1 MDSSARLFL
10 ALLRRNMR
18 TVDVEGLVVDSG
30 NNAWVLTSTALVL
43 MMTLPGLALFYA
55 GMVRRMNVLS
65 TMMQSYGAAAV
76 VTVLWALVGYSLAF
90 SDGGPVNAFVG
101 GLTHAGL
108 AGITPETMNG
118 DLPANL
124 FLMFQLTFAIITVA
138 IIAGAA
144 VERIRFSAF
153 LIFASFWLVLVY
165 APVCH
170 WVWGGGFLGDAGK
183 LDFAGGA
190 VVHIN
195 AGVAG
200 LVLAKVLGPRR
211 GWPGGPLIPDNL
223 VLTLIGAGML
233 WVGWFG
239 FNGGSALA
247 ADGAAAHAFVTTQIA
262 AATAALTW
270 MILEWALRG
279 KASALGAASGAVA
292 GLVAITPAAG
302 FVPAWAAFIIGAGG
316 AAGAY
321 WGVTGLKRLLKID
334 DSLDAFG
341 LHGVGGFVGAVLTGV
356 FAVEAIGGAAGAIE
370 GNLLQVWTQ
379 TWGALSVA
387 VYSGAVTFIILFVM
401 SKFMSLRVSEE
412 AERKGLDTELH
423 GESVGS

>member
-1 MDSSARLFL
+1 MDSSACLFL

-108 AGITPETMNG
+108 AGIMPETMNG

-153 LIFASFWLVLVY
+153 LIFAAFWLVLVY

-302 FVPAWAAFIIGAGG
+302 FVPAWAAFIIGAAG

-356 FAVEAIGGAAGAIE
+356 FAVEAIGGAPGAIE